1 MNSSEFLL
9 LCLQDASI
17 DPSEVFNRV
26 VSSVCILL
34 TRDEV
39 ILCFFKF
46 FFLYLLQGDASSL
59 IYLSEF
65 EFPTATASCYVH
77 VILAACSYPAW
88 LLGSY
93 M

>member
-39 ILCFFKF
+39 ILCFF
-46 FFLYLLQGDASSL
+46 
-59 IYLSEF
+59 
-65 EFPTATASCYVH
+65 
-77 VILAACSYPAW
+77 
-88 LLGSY
+88 
-93 M
+93 